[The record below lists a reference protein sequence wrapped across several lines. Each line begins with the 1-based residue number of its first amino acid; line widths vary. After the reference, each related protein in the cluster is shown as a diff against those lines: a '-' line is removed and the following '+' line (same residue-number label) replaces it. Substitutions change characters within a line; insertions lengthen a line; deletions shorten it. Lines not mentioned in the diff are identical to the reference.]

1 MLADSNK
8 SADGLWK
15 ARAILLLQVSI
26 SPPADFSS
34 GAASGFG
41 AAGFPPAFL
50 AGFFAA
56 LAFFAGISVSYTE
69 DRFNIGSPRSMPL
82 SHEGHK
88 AFLELAGAERDEAW
102 GRVHG
107 HPQRRRD
114 VELHMPPL
122 HLQAHRL
129 QTHTE
134 GEGGALGTQG
144 SAPRASYVENPMVRE
159 KALED
164 REYQRR
170 MVKRAPQA
178 NTLVVL
184 PTALGKTIIAELVAA
199 ESDKLLTPNVT
210 SGC

>member
-1 MLADSNK
+1 
-8 SADGLWK
+8 
-15 ARAILLLQVSI
+15 
-26 SPPADFSS
+26 
-34 GAASGFG
+34 
-41 AAGFPPAFL
+41 
-50 AGFFAA
+50 
-56 LAFFAGISVSYTE
+56 
-69 DRFNIGSPRSMPL
+69 
-82 SHEGHK
+82 
-88 AFLELAGAERDEAW
+88 
-102 GRVHG
+102 
-107 HPQRRRD
+107 
-114 VELHMPPL
+114 MPPL

-170 MVKRAPQA
+170 MVKRSPQA